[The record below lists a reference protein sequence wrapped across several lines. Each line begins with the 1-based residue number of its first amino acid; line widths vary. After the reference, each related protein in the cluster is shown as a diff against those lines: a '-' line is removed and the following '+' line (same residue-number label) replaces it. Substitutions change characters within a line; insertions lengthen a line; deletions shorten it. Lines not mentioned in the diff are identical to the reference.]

1 MVRRKPAG
9 QSKGRGKFRLLARIL
24 ANSSEDYIVIN
35 KKLAVAALAA
45 VASTIALM
53 GGAQAQGRD
62 QIRIVGSSTVFPFTS
77 AVAETFGRGG
87 KFKTPVVES
96 TGTGGG
102 IKQFC
107 AGVGVGHPDLTN
119 ASRRIKKS
127 KLEGCAANGVTAISE
142 LEVGFDGIVFA
153 NSKSTTHTDYT
164 IKQLWQALAKQVV
177 VNGQIVANPY
187 KKWSDIDA
195 SLPNK
200 EIEVLGPPPTS
211 GTRDAFVE
219 LVMDAGCAQFPEVK
233 SLPADQA
240 KAVCN
245 QIRED
250 GAYVEAGENDNLI
263 VQKLVANKDAYG
275 IFGYSFLDQNL
286 DKLQGAKINGVAPD
300 LDSIASAK
308 YPVARSLYVYVK
320 NQHVDVIPG
329 IKEFLAEY
337 TSERAFGEDGYLE
350 AKGLIPL
357 PKEKR
362 EKVRTGIL
370 NLTPIT
376 M

>member
-1 MVRRKPAG
+1 M
-9 QSKGRGKFRLLARIL
+9 
-24 ANSSEDYIVIN
+24 IN

-45 VASTIALM
+45 LASTVALT

-62 QIRIVGSSTVFPFTS
+62 QIRVVGSSTVFPFTS
-77 AVAETFGRGG
+77 AVAETFGRTG

-107 AGVGVGHPDLTN
+107 AGVGVQHPDLTN

-127 KLEGCAANGVTAISE
+127 ELEGCAANGVTAVSE
-142 LEVGFDGIVFA
+142 LEVGFDGIVFS
-153 NSKSTTHTDYT
+153 NSKAASNTDYT
-164 IKQLWQALAKQVV
+164 IKQIWLGLAKQVV
-177 VNGQIVANPY
+177 VDGKVVPNPY
-187 KKWSDIDA
+187 KKWNEIDP

-219 LVMDAGCAQFPEVK
+219 LVMDVGCAQFPEVK
-233 SLPADQA
+233 ALPADQM

-245 QIRED
+245 QVRED

-275 IFGYSFLDQNL
+275 IFGYSFLDQNM
-286 DKLQGAKINGVAPD
+286 DKLQGARINGVAPE
-300 LDSIASAK
+300 LDNIADGK
-308 YPVARSLYVYVK
+308 YPVARSMFVYVK
-320 NQHVDVIPG
+320 TQHVDVIPG
-329 IKEFLAEY
+329 IREFLAEY
-337 TSERAFGEDGYLE
+337 TSEKAFGEDGYLE

-357 PKEKR
+357 PKDKR

-370 NLTPIT
+370 NLTPVT

>member
-1 MVRRKPAG
+1 M
-9 QSKGRGKFRLLARIL
+9 
-24 ANSSEDYIVIN
+24 IN
-35 KKLAVAALAA
+35 KNLAVAALAA
-45 VASTIALM
+45 LASTVALS

-62 QIRIVGSSTVFPFTS
+62 QIRVVGSSTVFPFTS
-77 AVAETFGRGG
+77 AVAETFGRMG

-107 AGVGVGHPDLTN
+107 AGVGVQHPDLTN

-127 KLEGCAANGVTAISE
+127 ELEGCAANGVTTVSE
-142 LEVGFDGIVFA
+142 LEVGFDGIVIA
-153 NSKSTTHTDYT
+153 NSKSTAHADFT
-164 IKQLWQALAKQVV
+164 IKQIFQALAKQVV
-177 VNGQIVANPY
+177 VNGQVVPNPH
-187 KKWSDIDA
+187 KTWKDIDP
-195 SLPNK
+195 SLPAA

-219 LVMDAGCAQFPEVK
+219 LVMDVGCAQFPEIK
-233 SLPADQA
+233 ALPADQQ

-250 GAYVEAGENDNLI
+250 GAFIEAGENDNLI
-263 VQKLVANKDAYG
+263 VQKLVANKDAFG
-275 IFGYSFLDQNL
+275 IFGYSFLDQNM
-286 DKLQGAKINGVAPD
+286 DKLQGAKMNGVAPD
-300 LDSIASAK
+300 LDTIASAK
-308 YPVARSLYVYVK
+308 YPVARSMYVYVK

-329 IKEFLAEY
+329 IREFLAEY
-337 TSERAFGEDGYLE
+337 TSEKAFGEEGYLE

-357 PKEKR
+357 PKDKR
-362 EKVRTGIL
+362 EKVRTSIL
-370 NLTPIT
+370 NLTPVT

>member
-1 MVRRKPAG
+1 
-9 QSKGRGKFRLLARIL
+9 L
-24 ANSSEDYIVIN
+24 IN

-45 VASTIALM
+45 VASTVALM

-77 AVAETFGRGG
+77 AVSETFGRTGR
-87 KFKTPVVES
+87 FKTPVVES

-107 AGVGVGHPDLTN
+107 GGVGVAHPDLTN

-127 KLEGCAANGVTAISE
+127 ELEACAANGVTAVSE
-142 LEVGFDGIVFA
+142 LEIGFDGIVFA
-153 NSKSTTHTDYT
+153 SSKSAGHADYT
-164 IKQLWQALAKQVV
+164 IKQIWQALAKQVI
-177 VNGQIVANPY
+177 VNGQVVPNPY
-187 KKWSDIDA
+187 KKWSDIDP
-195 SLPNK
+195 SLPAK

-219 LVMDAGCAQFPEVK
+219 LVMDVGCAQFPEVK
-233 SLPADQA
+233 ALSADQA
-240 KAVCN
+240 KAVCS

-250 GAYVEAGENDNLI
+250 GAFVEAGENDNLI

-275 IFGYSFLDQNL
+275 VFGYSFLDQNL
-286 DKLQGAKINGVAPD
+286 DKLQGAKINGVAPE
-300 LDSIASAK
+300 LDAIASAK

-350 AKGLIPL
+350 GKGLIPL

-362 EKVRTGIL
+362 EKVRASTL
-370 NLTPIT
+370 NLTPVT